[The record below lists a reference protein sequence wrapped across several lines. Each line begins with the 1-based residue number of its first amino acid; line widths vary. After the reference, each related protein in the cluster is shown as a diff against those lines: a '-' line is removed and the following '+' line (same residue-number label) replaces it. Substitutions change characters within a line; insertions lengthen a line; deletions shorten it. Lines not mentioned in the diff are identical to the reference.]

1 MNQDFNND
9 YFLKVD
15 SLSLKFGDFHALKNI
30 SFSLNKGDLVA
41 LIGANG
47 AGKSTLLNS
56 LYGLLTPTAGVIDYN
71 EKYLNIKQP
80 AYSIGFS
87 AQRCI
92 IDWYLNVRE
101 NVYLGALLGGVK
113 SDELNQKTQQAL
125 ELVHLVSKA
134 EAVVETLS
142 GGQQQRVQIARA
154 IVHNPDFYILDEPTT
169 GLDPDLSERFFKFL
183 KDEQN
188 KGKTIIISSH
198 DMYLLEKYCTKV
210 LFLQSGNLVFFN
222 ELNSISANT
231 LRSLFVTE

>member
-15 SLSLKFGDFHALKNI
+15 SLSIKFGDFHALKNI
-30 SFSLNKGDLVA
+30 SFSLNKGDFVA

-71 EKYLNIKQP
+71 EKYLNNKQP

>member
-92 IDWYLNVRE
+92 IDW
-101 NVYLGALLGGVK
+101 
-113 SDELNQKTQQAL
+113 
-125 ELVHLVSKA
+125 
-134 EAVVETLS
+134 
-142 GGQQQRVQIARA
+142 
-154 IVHNPDFYILDEPTT
+154 
-169 GLDPDLSERFFKFL
+169 
-183 KDEQN
+183 
-188 KGKTIIISSH
+188 
-198 DMYLLEKYCTKV
+198 
-210 LFLQSGNLVFFN
+210 
-222 ELNSISANT
+222 
-231 LRSLFVTE
+231 

>member
-1 MNQDFNND
+1 MKQDFKSN

-15 SLSLKFGDFHALKNI
+15 SLSIKFGDFYALKNI

-56 LYGLLTPTAGVIDYN
+56 LYGLLSPTEGIIDYN
-71 EKYLNIKQP
+71 EKYLNPKQP
-80 AYSIGFS
+80 AHSIGFS

-113 SDELNQKTQQAL
+113 TDELNQKTQQAL
-125 ELVHLVSKA
+125 NLVHLSNKA

-183 KDEQN
+183 KDEQD

-198 DMYLLEKYCTKV
+198 DIYLLEKYCTKV
-210 LFLQSGNLVFFN
+210 LFLQNGNLVFFD
-222 ELNSISANT
+222 EISSIPTNT
-231 LRSLFVTE
+231 LRSLFVAE